1 LVTGKNYDF
10 YEMLE
15 TTSRILLNTAEG
27 KTIGFVGGVS
37 GSCLLFV
44 FAVIAAT
51 KSIALQAFVI
61 LTVFD
66 VLSLCTALYSHWAA
80 AQNVAGHITGF
91 SYGYERGEVLAVF
104 SSTVLTQLGALFILK
119 ESIERLLEHGD
130 DAPGSGWFL
139 IASTAIFASHLLVLY
154 GVRNRPLT
162 VVVTSSGSSWLQE
175 HAADLSHAVCRIV
188 PGLSRFLL
196 PRANPFALFGVFGYV
211 LCLITY
217 LLVETYQCYACD
229 TLVALCIAVITIG
242 TMFPLA
248 SYTGRI
254 LLQTSP
260 THVLPQLDKCLR
272 EAGTLDGVLEIADD
286 RFWQVSFTKMAGSV
300 VVRVRRDADEQLVLA
315 HVTDRLF
322 PIVPELTVQ
331 VNKDTSWR
339 PALH

>member
-1 LVTGKNYDF
+1 
-10 YEMLE
+10 
-15 TTSRILLNTAEG
+15 
-27 KTIGFVGGVS
+27 
-37 GSCLLFV
+37 
-44 FAVIAAT
+44 
-51 KSIALQAFVI
+51 
-61 LTVFD
+61 
-66 VLSLCTALYSHWAA
+66 
-80 AQNVAGHITGF
+80 
-91 SYGYERGEVLAVF
+91 
-104 SSTVLTQLGALFILK
+104 
-119 ESIERLLEHGD
+119 
-130 DAPGSGWFL
+130 
-139 IASTAIFASHLLVLY
+139 
-154 GVRNRPLT
+154 
-162 VVVTSSGSSWLQE
+162 VVTSSGSSWIQE
-175 HAADLSHAVCRIV
+175 HAADLSHAVCRVV

-196 PRANPFALFGVFGYV
+196 PRANPFALSGVVGYTMCV
-211 LCLITY
+211 VSY
-217 LLVETYQCYACD
+217 LLVECYRCYACD
-229 TLVALCIAVITIG
+229 TLVALCIAITTIG

-322 PIVPELTVQ
+322 SIVPELTVQ

>member
-1 LVTGKNYDF
+1 LF
-10 YEMLE
+10 
-15 TTSRILLNTAEG
+15 NTAEG
-27 KTIGFVGGVS
+27 KTIAFVGAVS
-37 GSCLLFV
+37 VSCLFFV

-66 VLSLCTALYSHWAA
+66 LLSLGTALFSLWATT
-80 AQNVAGHITGF
+80 QNSAGNSGF
-91 SYGYERGEVLAVF
+91 SYGYDRGEVLAVF
-104 SSTVLTQLGALFILK
+104 SSTVLTQLGAIFILK
-119 ESIERLLEHGD
+119 ESIERLLEHED
-130 DAPGSGWFL
+130 EAPASLWFL
-139 IASTAIFASHLLVLY
+139 VGSTAVFGSHLLTLY

-175 HAADLSHAVCRIV
+175 HAADLSHALCRFV

-196 PRANPFALFGVFGYV
+196 PRANPFALFGVVGYA
-211 LCLITY
+211 LCVIGY
-217 LLVETYQCYACD
+217 LLVESYQCYACD
-229 TLVALCIAVITIG
+229 TLVALCIAVTTVG

-260 THVLPQLDKCLR
+260 THVVPQLDKCLR

-315 HVTDRLF
+315 HVTDRLY